1 MKTTLKDIKAMANRC
16 DVEDITYIKFE
27 DAKALRE
34 HEGYLSEVAYSVG
47 VYGVT
52 GKVLQGH
59 NTGNLYAITS
69 RTAVIFMF

>member
-1 MKTTLKDIKAMANRC
+1 MKTTLKDIIAMANRC

-27 DAKALRE
+27 DAEALRE
-34 HEGYLSEVAYSVG
+34 REGYLSEIAYSVG

-52 GKVLQGH
+52 GKILQGF

-69 RTAVIFMF
+69 RTSAIFMF

>member
-1 MKTTLKDIKAMANRC
+1 MKTTLKNIKAMASRC

-27 DAKALRE
+27 DAEALRKR
-34 HEGYLSEVAYSVG
+34 EGYFSEIAYSVG

-69 RTAVIFMF
+69 RTSAVFMF